1 MPGEEWRMGE
11 KREGS
16 GYRVFSH
23 RLPPWKMGLFAAGNL
38 KEKYTALLQKSEEV
52 EVFSHR
58 LPHITG

>member
-1 MPGEEWRMGE
+1 MGE